1 LINILNKLF
10 KLICRRKKAQDTV
23 FSERVVRDLN
33 LARTRISKLENE
45 NRWLLKQ
52 LAESEENITRGNR

>member
-1 LINILNKLF
+1 MINILNKLF